1 MKKLYILAAACLT
14 LGFTACEDVPAP
26 YGINDKLPDTPET
39 PTDENL
45 ILSADFA
52 STIQPFNN
60 YTTDGSGAW
69 VNKYNTACATGYN
82 GGVTTPGTY
91 YLVSPEMDLT
101 GVEAAHVTYDYVL
114 QFNQNDDNQQLLISD
129 NFSENAAAENW
140 TVLFAKHVQGGR
152 TEDGKAD
159 YNTFYPADIDIP
171 AEFLNKKVRI
181 ALRYSCTSNA
191 STWEVKNLKVLK
203 GSSASEPN
211 PPVTGENL
219 LANGDFESW
228 TGGTPDNWKSTTSAS
243 SATLSQS
250 TDAHGGSYSVS
261 VGFHATQNKRIAYKE
276 LTLKAGTYTMSFWA
290 KSTTTDPAQLRPGY
304 AIVKDGKID
313 ASDYKYDGYTNVS
326 NTDWTQ
332 LSYNFTLAEKT
343 TVNLLVM
350 NPKTN
355 DGKNVAQAIL
365 IDDFSLVT
373 ADGGLEGGEDKP
385 DQPDQPSEA
394 KYAWDFLSIGSMG
407 DWTIE
412 DKNKPED
419 LGHVWAFDS
428 KYGMKASAFAGGTRY
443 ATESW
448 LVSPELDLTG
458 MTAAT
463 LTVNHASNFFDS
475 FEDDAL
481 VKISADGKNWSNIY
495 LSEYPTGWSFKE
507 ATADISAIAGK
518 KGARIAF
525 VYTST
530 SDAAGTW
537 EIDKIS
543 IK

>member
-26 YGINDKLPDTPET
+26 YGINDKLPETPET
-39 PTDENL
+39 PADENL
-45 ILSADFA
+45 ILSADFT
-52 STIQPFNN
+52 STIQPFSN

-69 VNKYNTACATGYN
+69 VNKYSTACASGYD
-82 GGVTTPGTY
+82 GSTTTPGTY
-91 YLVSPEMDLT
+91 YLVSPEIDLT
-101 GVEAAHVTYDYVL
+101 DVEAAHVTYDYVL
-114 QFNQNDDNQQLLISD
+114 QFNQGDDNQQLLISD
-129 NFSENAAAENW
+129 GFSENAAAENW

-152 TEDGKAD
+152 TEEGKAD

-171 AEFLNKKVRI
+171 ADFLNKKVRI
-181 ALRYSCTSNA
+181 ALRYSCGSNS

-203 GSSASEPN
+203 GSASSEPN

-219 LANGDFESW
+219 LQNGDFESW
-228 TGGTPDNWKSTTSAS
+228 TGSTPDNWKSTTSAS

-261 VGFHATQNKRIAYKE
+261 VAGNATQNKRIAYKE

-290 KSTTTDPAQLRPGY
+290 KSTTADPAQLRPGY
-304 AIVKDGKID
+304 AIVTDGKID
-313 ASDYKYDGYTNVS
+313 ASNYKYDGYTNVS

-332 LSYNFTLAEKT
+332 LSYSFTLTEKT
-343 TVNLLVM
+343 VVNLLVM

-373 ADGGLEGGEDKP
+373 ADGGIEGGEDKP
-385 DQPDQPSEA
+385 DQPADT
-394 KYAWDFLSIGSMG
+394 KYAWDFRAIGSQG

-412 DKNKPED
+412 DKNKPD
-419 LGHVWAFDS
+419 ALGYVWSFDDR
-428 KYGMKASAFAGGTRY
+428 YGMKASAFAGGTRY

-458 MTAAT
+458 MTSAT
-463 LTVNHASNFFDS
+463 LTVNHASNYFDS
-475 FEDDAL
+475 FEDDVL

-495 LSEYPTGWSFKE
+495 LSEYPTGWTFKE

>member
-26 YGINDKLPDTPET
+26 YGINDKLPETPET
-39 PTDENL
+39 PADENL
-45 ILSADFA
+45 ILSADFT
-52 STIQPFNN
+52 STIQPFSN

-69 VNKYNTACATGYN
+69 VNKYSTACASGYD
-82 GGVTTPGTY
+82 GSTTTPGTY
-91 YLVSPEMDLT
+91 YLVSPEIDLT
-101 GVEAAHVTYDYVL
+101 DVEAAHVTYDYVL
-114 QFNQNDDNQQLLISD
+114 QFNQGDDNQQLLISD
-129 NFSENAAAENW
+129 GFSENAAAENW

-152 TEDGKAD
+152 TEEGKAD
-159 YNTFYPADIDIP
+159 YSTFYPADIDIP
-171 AEFLNKKVRI
+171 ADFLNKKVRI
-181 ALRYSCTSNA
+181 ALRYSCGSNS

-203 GSSASEPN
+203 GSASSEPN

-219 LANGDFESW
+219 LQNGDFESW
-228 TGGTPDNWKSTTSAS
+228 TGSTPDNWKSTTSAS

-261 VGFHATQNKRIAYKE
+261 VAGNATQNKRIAYKE

-290 KSTTTDPAQLRPGY
+290 KSTTADPAQLRPGY
-304 AIVKDGKID
+304 AIVTDGKID
-313 ASDYKYDGYTNVS
+313 ASNYKYDGYTNVS

-332 LSYNFTLAEKT
+332 LSYSFTLTEKT
-343 TVNLLVM
+343 VVNLLVM

-355 DGKNVAQAIL
+355 DGKNVAQDIL

-385 DQPDQPSEA
+385 DQPAADT
-394 KYAWDFLSIGSMG
+394 KYAWDFRAIGSQG

-412 DKNKPED
+412 DKNKPD
-419 LGHVWAFDS
+419 ALGYVWSFDDR
-428 KYGMKASAFAGGTRY
+428 YGMKASAFAGGTRY

-458 MTAAT
+458 MTSAT
-463 LTVNHASNFFDS
+463 LTVNHASNYFDS
-475 FEDDAL
+475 FEDDVL

-495 LSEYPTGWSFKE
+495 LSEYPTGWTFKE

-537 EIDKIS
+537 EIDKVS